1 MLDMKHNIPMK
12 TLGAQAAHLVT
23 SLYEENKNVFHL
35 EDVRK
40 ILGLDDS
47 STRNLVRKLVNRGV
61 ATRLKPGLFILV
73 PYELGKE
80 REYMGNPL
88 IVARE
93 LVNGRDYY
101 LSHGTAMEIHGMVT
115 QPQFVFYVTIPEK
128 RRPVHIM
135 GSDFR
140 FLTCKKEHFFGTINH
155 WVTKQEQVR
164 ISDLEKTII
173 DSLYRPENC
182 GGITEAAKG
191 IWMRRQDVNLGRLI
205 EYALKMDIGAVIRRL
220 GYILELYA
228 VCSPEKLETLR
239 RRLTETYA
247 RIDPILPAEGKFIR
261 KWRIRLNVSPDELLL
276 AVRT

>member
-1 MLDMKHNIPMK
+1 MNIKHDTPMK
-12 TLGAQAAHLVT
+12 TLGTQAAHLVT
-23 SLYEENKNVFHL
+23 SLYEENKNVFRQ

-40 ILGLDDS
+40 ILALGDS
-47 STRNLVRKLVNRGV
+47 TARNMVRKLVNRGV

-80 REYMGNPL
+80 REYMGSPL

-93 LVNGRDYY
+93 LVNGMDYY

-115 QPQFVFYVTIPEK
+115 QPQFVFYVTTPEK

-135 GSDFR
+135 GSDFQ
-140 FLTCKKEHFFGTINH
+140 FITSKKEHFFGTINH

-173 DSLYRPENC
+173 DSLSRPDNC

-220 GYILELYA
+220 GYLLELYA
-228 VCSPEKLETLR
+228 ICSPEHLEILR
-239 RRLTETYA
+239 SHLTETYA

-261 KWRIRLNVSPDELLL
+261 RWRLQLNVSPDELLS

>member
-1 MLDMKHNIPMK
+1 MHMKHDTPTK

-23 SLYEENKNVFHL
+23 ALYEENKNIFHL

-47 STRNLVRKLVNRGV
+47 ATRNLVRKLVNRGV

-73 PYELGKE
+73 SYELGKE
-80 REYMGNPL
+80 REYMGSPL

-115 QPQFVFYVTIPEK
+115 QPRFVFYVTTPEK
-128 RRPVHIM
+128 RRPVRIM
-135 GSDFR
+135 GSDFQFITSR
-140 FLTCKKEHFFGTINH
+140 KEHFFGTINH
-155 WVTKQEQVR
+155 WATKQEQVR

-191 IWMRRQDVNLGRLI
+191 IWMRRQDVNLGRLT
-205 EYALKMDIGAVIRRL
+205 EYALKTDIGAVIRRL
-220 GYILELYA
+220 GYLLELYEI
-228 VCSPEKLETLR
+228 CPSEHLETLR
-239 RRLTETYA
+239 SRLTETYA

-261 KWRIRLNVSPDELLL
+261 RWRLQLNVSPDELLS

>member
-1 MLDMKHNIPMK
+1 MNMKQDAPLK

-40 ILGLDDS
+40 ILGLGDS
-47 STRNLVRKLVNRGV
+47 TTRNLVRKLVNRGV

-80 REYMGNPL
+80 REYMGSPL

-101 LSHGTAMEIHGMVT
+101 LSYGTAMEIHGMVT
-115 QPQFVFYVTIPEK
+115 QPQFVFYVTTPEK
-128 RRPVHIM
+128 RRSVHIM
-135 GSDFR
+135 GSDFQ
-140 FLTCKKEHFFGTINH
+140 FITSQKEHFFGTINH

-173 DSLYRPENC
+173 DSLCRPENC

-191 IWMRRQDVNLGRLI
+191 IWSRRHDVNVGSLI
-205 EYALKMDIGAVIRRL
+205 EYALKMNIGAVIRRL
-220 GYILELYA
+220 GYLLELYA
-228 VCSPEKLETLR
+228 ICSPEHLEALR
-239 RRLTETYA
+239 SHLTETYA

-261 KWRIRLNVSPDELLL
+261 RWRLQLNVSPDELLL